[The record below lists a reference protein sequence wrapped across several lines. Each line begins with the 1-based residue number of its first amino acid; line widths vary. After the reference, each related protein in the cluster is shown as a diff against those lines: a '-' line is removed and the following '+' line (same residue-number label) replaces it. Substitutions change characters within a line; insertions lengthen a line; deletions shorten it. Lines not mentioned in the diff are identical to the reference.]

1 MTQNRKQ
8 IGVLIYNREQL
19 IDELREFYAVLLS
32 EGAGEVI
39 DYGHKVWPMP
49 SIVMKKGLIAL
60 TEKELMVAADDWA
73 NMIIDSSFD
82 NDGADRISLILFRN
96 KDHVDEILMSSTS
109 EISIETS
116 QLPLTKESGL

>member
-19 IDELREFYAVLLS
+19 IDELREFYAALLS

-49 SIVMKKGLIAL
+49 DIVMEKGLIAL
-60 TEKELMVAADDWA
+60 TEKELMVAASDWA

-82 NDGADRISLILFRN
+82 NDGTDRISLILFRN
-96 KDHVDEILMSSTS
+96 KDHIDEILMSSTS
-109 EISIETS
+109 EISIETI
-116 QLPLTKESGL
+116 KEI